1 MSFVIS
7 LPLVLILN
15 IQIFDVAG
23 LNFSPGGPNILKH
36 ESMKNN
42 FKNKGARK
50 REKDSTNYRECLTHH
65 FELLDVSFY

>member
-15 IQIFDVAG
+15 IQIFDVTG

-36 ESMKNN
+36 ETMKNN
-42 FKNKGARK
+42 LKKKSPGKGKKIQQTIENA
-50 REKDSTNYRECLTHH
+50 
-65 FELLDVSFY
+65 